1 MSEEKKNDVVSEETD
16 LTDDKIDDKKEGEI
30 DSLESGIV
38 PALKDTEIVSEVQNS
53 FLDYAMSVI
62 VARALPDVRDGFK
75 PVHRRVIFGMARGGY
90 TPDKPFV
97 KSAKVVGDVM
107 GSYHPHGDAAIY
119 STLVRL
125 AQPFSMRY
133 TLVTG
138 HGNFGSMDGDE
149 AAAMRYTECK
159 LSKIALEMTDGM
171 DENTIDF
178 IPNYDG
184 TLQEPVCLPS
194 RFPNLLC
201 NGSDGIA
208 VGMATKMPP
217 HNLKEVVDGVVAL
230 SKNPDITTDE
240 LMQIIKGPDFPTGGI
255 VYGLGGIKQAY
266 ETGRGTFRIRG
277 RATIEEKDG
286 EKSKIII
293 TEIPYQVNKASLVE
307 KIGEL
312 VRNKVIDGITGIR
325 DLSKEDVN
333 IEIDCRKDAVPQVIL
348 NQIYKNTQLEVS
360 YGVINLCIV
369 NGAPKIL
376 SLKALLT
383 HYLNFQVEV
392 IDRRT
397 RFLLKKAADRLKI
410 VEALLTIHDN
420 IDEVVDKAKASANQ
434 QEFMNWL
441 MTRFNFDEDQ
451 AKAIV
456 AMTLG
461 RLNAIETNK
470 LIDESK
476 DLSAQ
481 ITNDK
486 FILESRE
493 HEVDV
498 VIKELTA
505 IKDKFGDDR
514 RTEISHNIVSVE
526 DEDLIPEEDI
536 VITLTEKGYIKRMSL
551 NEFRTQNRGGSGV
564 KGMTVYDNDEV
575 MKMVTSK
582 THTDIL
588 FFSNFGR
595 VYRKRGHEIN
605 EASRQSKGI
614 PVLNLLNLEENETIS
629 AIVSVDDYKDKYLFF
644 ATKNGTVK
652 RTKLEEFERINVNGK
667 YAITLKDNDS
677 LIGVKVTDGSAKIVL
692 ASDKGKA
699 CYFNEEDVRCMGRT
713 ACGVR
718 GMKLN
723 GGELV
728 GLATSLEGK
737 NAFVLSEFGLGKL
750 SDLET
755 YRLTKRGAGGV
766 ITLKVTDKTGKLVG
780 LKVVNGDED
789 IIVITNNGQTIRTT
803 LEQVRVIG
811 RNAQGV
817 KIINLKDKETVS
829 SFTIAPKEEA
839 VSEGSEEV
847 ETSSEGETSVTPS
860 IKDALNSNQDE
871 EDEVETPVAKDD
883 DEENN

>member
-476 DLSAQ
+476 DLNSQ

-677 LIGVKVTDGSAKIVL
+677 LLGVKVTDGSAKIVL

>member
-476 DLSAQ
+476 DLNAQ

-677 LIGVKVTDGSAKIVL
+677 LLGVKVTDGSAKIVL

>member
-1 MSEEKKNDVVSEETD
+1 MSEEKKNDALTNEEVSS
-16 LTDDKIDDKKEGEI
+16 DKEKEIE
-30 DSLESGIV
+30 DVESGIV
-38 PALKDTEIVSEVQNS
+38 PALKDTEIVNEVQNS

-75 PVHRRVIFGMARGGY
+75 PVHRRVIFGMAENGY
-90 TPDKPFV
+90 LPDKPFV

-159 LSKIALEMTDGM
+159 LSKIALEMTRGM
-171 DENTIDF
+171 DENTVDF

-184 TLQEPVCLPS
+184 TLEEPTCLPS

-217 HNLKEVVDGVVAL
+217 HNLTEVINGVIAL
-230 SKNPDITTDE
+230 TKNKDITTDD
-240 LMQIIKGPDFPTGGI
+240 LMKIIKGPDFPTGGI
-255 VYGLGGIKQAY
+255 IYGLGGIKDAY
-266 ETGRGTFRIRG
+266 ETGRGTFRLRG
-277 RATIEEKDG
+277 RATIEEKEG
-286 EKSKIII
+286 EKSKILI
-293 TEIPYQVNKASLVE
+293 TEIPYQVNKANLVE

-325 DLSKEDVN
+325 DLSKENVN
-333 IEIDCRKDAVPQVIL
+333 IEIDCRKDTVPQVIL

-360 YGVINLCIV
+360 FGVINLCIV
-369 NGAPKIL
+369 NGAPKVL
-376 SLKALLT
+376 SLKALLE

-397 RFLLKKAADRLKI
+397 RFLMKKATDRLNI
-410 VEALLTIHDN
+410 VEALLVVHDN
-420 IDEVVDKAKASANQ
+420 INEVVDKAKSSANQ
-434 QEFMNWL
+434 QVFIDWL
-441 MTRFNFDEDQ
+441 KSRFNFDDEQ

-461 RLNAIETNK
+461 RLNAIETSK
-470 LIDESK
+470 LLDEK
-476 DLSAQ
+476 KGLEEA
-481 ITNDK
+481 IANDK
-486 FILESRE
+486 FILESRD

-498 VIKELTA
+498 VVKELTE
-505 IKDKFGDDR
+505 IRDKYGDER
-514 RTEISHNIVSVE
+514 KTEISHTIVSVE

-564 KGMTVYDNDEV
+564 KGMTVYSDDEV
-575 MKMVTSK
+575 SKMVTSK

-614 PVLNLLNLEENETIS
+614 PVLNLLNLEENETIT
-629 AIVSVDDYKDKYLFF
+629 AMVSVDDYKDKYLFF
-644 ATKNGTVK
+644 ATRKGTVK

-667 YAITLKDNDS
+667 YAITLKDGDN
-677 LIGVKVTDGSAKIVL
+677 LLGVKVTDGTAKIIL

-699 CYFNEEDVRCMGRT
+699 CFFNEEDVRCMGRT
-713 ACGVR
+713 ASGVR
-718 GMKLN
+718 GMKLS
-723 GGELV
+723 GGQLV
-728 GLATSLEGK
+728 GLATSLEGN
-737 NAFVLSEFGLGKL
+737 NAFVLSENGLGKL
-750 SDLET
+750 SDLST

-817 KIINLKDKETVS
+817 KIINLKDKENVS
-829 SFTIAPKEEA
+829 SFTIAPKEE
-839 VSEGSEEV
+839 VIENTE
-847 ETSSEGETSVTPS
+847 ETSVAPS
-860 IKDALNSNQDE
+860 IKDVAASLD
-871 EDEVETPVAKDD
+871 EDEDIIETPVPDD
-883 DEENN
+883 NKEEDK